1 MVAHREIVMRAG
13 YSAVM
18 TKDELGTKAVL
29 VNIQQLLGQDEFGRL
44 PPAYAVLHRALVEL
58 RDRLKGQKG
67 ESNDN
72 GDTAS

>member
-1 MVAHREIVMRAG
+1 MVAYEEILMRAG

-18 TKDELGTKAVL
+18 TKDELGTREVL
-29 VNIQQLLGQDEFGRL
+29 SEIRELLGQDEFGRQV
-44 PPAYAVLHRALVEL
+44 PAYAVLHRALVEL
-58 RDRLKGQKG
+58 RDRLKAQKG